1 MNRTKLSVQR
11 PEFTIF
17 AKNQRLVQMSESVTI
32 VKNQPFAQMLVL
44 CNNCKEPTFRTKVGI
59 YIAKPDQIIHFL
71 KKLVNSKS
79 WTRIFVLSSFLNY
92 PAPRNRT
99 VRKVLC
105 IIRTFRIT
113 QLREAGQF
121 EKFFASSALF
131 E

>member
-79 WTRIFVLSSFLNY
+79 SAKPNSSKSPLHRQHFPNHPTSQSFPNHPASHSWTHIFALSSFLNY
-92 PAPRNRT
+92 PAFSRN
-99 VRKVLC
+99 
-105 IIRTFRIT
+105 
-113 QLREAGQF
+113 E
-121 EKFFASSALF
+121 
-131 E
+131 